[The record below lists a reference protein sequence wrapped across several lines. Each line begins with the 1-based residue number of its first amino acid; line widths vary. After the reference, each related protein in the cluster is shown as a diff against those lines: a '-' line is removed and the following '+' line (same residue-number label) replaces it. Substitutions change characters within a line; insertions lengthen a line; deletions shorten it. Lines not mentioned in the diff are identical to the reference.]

1 MFLFP
6 SPYEI
11 PKILLGTGDWI
22 SEFSLSKAAMMPS
35 GNEFAV
41 IHNTLISEFKKYGFM

>member
-11 PKILLGTGDWI
+11 PKTLLGVGDWI
-22 SEFSLSKAAMMPS
+22 SEFSLSKAVIIPS
-35 GNEFAV
+35 GNELAV
-41 IHNTLISEFKKYGFM
+41 THNTLISEFKKYDFM